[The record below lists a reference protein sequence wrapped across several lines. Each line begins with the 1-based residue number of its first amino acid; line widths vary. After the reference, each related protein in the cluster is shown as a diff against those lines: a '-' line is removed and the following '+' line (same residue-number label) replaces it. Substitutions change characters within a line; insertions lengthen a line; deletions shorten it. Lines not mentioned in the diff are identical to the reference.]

1 MGMNYFLPDW
11 EDRLDPE
18 FDFINDEYSQG
29 HKDNPYKHD
38 VYAHQIFRQPPY
50 YGILFSLSVF
60 QSKISLTNGANN
72 TYKIRDISNIK
83 SYLKIPSDSC
93 IEVMGDCGAFGYVG
107 EDSPPLPFYSV
118 ENVADLYEKLG
129 FDYGV
134 SVDHLVVDYVLV
146 RNSQTGKKERRFLN
160 LAEKKRRVKIT
171 QDNAYEFLHYATAQG
186 YKFRPIGV
194 AQGYD
199 VRSYRDSVSSLVRMG
214 YHYIGIGS
222 LVPRQ
227 SPFIIA
233 VLKAIQP
240 LINGRP
246 LHLFGVI
253 RPEFIKE
260 FQRLGVTSIDSASF
274 LRKAWLRSG
283 QNYLGPKGEWYTAI
297 RVPQSDNKG
306 MLSNAKLNGYTSQD
320 LRKME
325 RLALKA
331 LVDYEAGKMGLKES
345 LDCIIKYDELL
356 IRSDDIQS
364 MRNKYERTLREKPWE
379 SCTCDVCKDLGI
391 NISIFRGSNRN
402 KRRGFHNTW
411 VFNQRLQSEPVIQSI
426 ASLLWARLES
436 LTPINNELSGQ

>member
-1 MGMNYFLPDW
+1 MNQKIMLKYFLPDW

-18 FDFINDEYSQG
+18 FDFTNDEYSQG

-38 VYAHQIFRQPPY
+38 VYAHQIFGQPPY
-50 YGILFSLSVF
+50 DGILFSLSVF
-60 QSKISLTNGANN
+60 KSKISLTNGANN
-72 TYKIRDISNIK
+72 TYQIRDTSNIK
-83 SYLKIPSDSC
+83 SYLKIPSNSC
-93 IEVMGDCGAFGYVG
+93 IQVMGDCGAFGYVG

-118 ENVADLYEKLG
+118 ENVANLYEKLG

-146 RNSQTGKKERRFLN
+146 RNSDTGKKERSFLS

-171 QDNAYEFLHYATAQG
+171 QDNAYQFLHYATAQG

-214 YHYIGIGS
+214 YHNIGIGS

-297 RVPQSDNKG
+297 RVPQSDNPGLVK
-306 MLSNAKLNGYTSQD
+306 NAATNGYSARD
-320 LRKME
+320 LVKLE
-325 RLALKA
+325 RRALKA
-331 LVDYEAGKMGLKES
+331 LRDYGAGKIGLRKALNS
-345 LDCIIKYDELL
+345 VMKYDELL
-356 IRSDDIQS
+356 IRSADEDG
-364 MRNKYERTLREKPWE
+364 MRRKYERTLREKPWE
-379 SCTCDVCKDLGI
+379 SCSCEMCKELGI
-391 NISIFRGSNRN
+391 HVVIFRGCNRN

-411 VFNQRLQSEPVIQSI
+411 LFHQTLANGGKQPNFS
-426 ASLLWARLES
+426 
-436 LTPINNELSGQ
+436 